1 MCSSLYIAVVL
12 LLAFVYLISPLDI
25 LPEGILGIFGLA
37 DDIYIIVAT
46 LLYSMSPYRI
56 YVANRHMGDH
66 HEQR

>member
-1 MCSSLYIAVVL
+1 MCSRLYIAVVL

-37 DDIYIIVAT
+37 DDIYIIVAA
-46 LLYSMSPYRI
+46 LLYSTSQYRN
-56 YVANRHMGDH
+56 YVANRHVGVH

>member
-1 MCSSLYIAVVL
+1 MCSRLYIAVVL

-25 LPEGILGIFGLA
+25 LPEGILGVFGLA
-37 DDIYIIVAT
+37 DDIYIIVAA
-46 LLYSMSPYRI
+46 LLHSMSQYRT